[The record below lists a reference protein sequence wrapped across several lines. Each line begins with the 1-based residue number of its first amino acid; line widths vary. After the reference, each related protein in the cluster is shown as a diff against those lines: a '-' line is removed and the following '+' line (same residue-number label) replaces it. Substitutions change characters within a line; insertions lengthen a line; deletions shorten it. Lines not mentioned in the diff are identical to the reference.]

1 MKTLRAWVEQV
12 TPLMSSTYD
21 GIALTQKLLEQEA
34 EIRKTI
40 DPNDYKALALVD
52 IIRSNLLANN
62 VRFSRSFE
70 MNTAPTVDGKKG
82 MLKSTVVGLA
92 GALPLER
99 S

>member
-1 MKTLRAWVEQV
+1 MKTLRVWVKQV
-12 TPLMSSTYD
+12 IPLISNTYD
-21 GIALTQKLLEQEA
+21 GIALTQQLLEQEA
-34 EIRKTI
+34 EIRNTI
-40 DPNDYKALALVD
+40 DLNDYKASALVD
-52 IIRSNLLANN
+52 SIRSNLLANN